1 MHPICWGRGCRGWRG
16 GLTPS
21 LSSGR
26 DRPVSRG
33 GGAQGVMGVVI
44 GRRQGE
50 RGGWALLVEGWHVE
64 GEHGLVCGWRGAE

>member
-1 MHPICWGRGCRGWRG
+1 M
-16 GLTPS
+16 
-21 LSSGR
+21 
-26 DRPVSRG
+26 SRG
-33 GGAQGVMGVVI
+33 GGAQGVMGVAI